1 MVSFKS
7 KKELF
12 YKIKNISI
20 KNNINLS
27 KQFLR
32 FRIVDQEYGSI
43 NFENFFNLTNNYSTF
58 FNDKIEKFLFK
69 YIYSKFY
76 NRLLNKKLNL
86 VENISLQRLLSSTN
100 KKVILSSIKIDL
112 TKLLHKKSY
121 PLSNSKII
129 EIINNFSKKYFNYK
143 SL

>member
-1 MVSFKS
+1 M
-7 KKELF
+7 
-12 YKIKNISI
+12 
-20 KNNINLS
+20 S